1 MRSCVEVIDFWNFS
15 CGAENQRGIARLV
28 LLRPY
33 ASGNHKVRVAFW
45 GGSYEIGHWKF
56 AGSGIF
62 FSVLRFRFIRF
73 FFRFAS
79 QGAVFW
85 QVGILIDEGN
95 RNPSERKEC
104 EFPTFVG
111 RAVLKAA

>member
-1 MRSCVEVIDFWNFS
+1 MRSRVEVIDFWNFS

-73 FFRFAS
+73 FFSVLLAKVPFFGKLEFLSTKETETRVKEKNVS
-79 QGAVFW
+79 SP
-85 QVGILIDEGN
+85 
-95 RNPSERKEC
+95 PSSDGL
-104 EFPTFVG
+104 F
-111 RAVLKAA
+111 